1 VASLEVFGVQI
12 EMHLLR
18 RTVRPPRRH
27 MIRSELNLDPPL
39 PVGVDEAVKSVVLED
54 VTIEQLRPECAL
66 RMQGGGVE
74 HHHGPYRLHA
84 NRSYERNERCSRY
97 EAHRPV
103 RSVGGARAASLRRLS
118 ISRPEADADP
128 TADAR
133 SLAPFL
139 GPDGRLLAPLGE
151 HDGAMT
157 RILVVANQT
166 LGCPE
171 LEEALAP
178 YTEGDAEMVVVA
190 PISVSEGES
199 QWDYPPIDRY
209 IPSAQQIAHA
219 LAGGRLEHEL
229 ARLKRLG
236 VTARGEI
243 VDHDP
248 VGRVKELL
256 RESEFDAVL
265 VCTLPTPLSRWLRMD
280 LPGRL
285 ARAAVTA
292 PVVHVPGSAG
302 PSL

>member
-1 VASLEVFGVQI
+1 
-12 EMHLLR
+12 
-18 RTVRPPRRH
+18 
-27 MIRSELNLDPPL
+27 
-39 PVGVDEAVKSVVLED
+39 
-54 VTIEQLRPECAL
+54 
-66 RMQGGGVE
+66 
-74 HHHGPYRLHA
+74 
-84 NRSYERNERCSRY
+84 
-97 EAHRPV
+97 
-103 RSVGGARAASLRRLS
+103 
-118 ISRPEADADP
+118 
-128 TADAR
+128 
-133 SLAPFL
+133 
-139 GPDGRLLAPLGE
+139 
-151 HDGAMT
+151 MT
-157 RILVVANQT
+157 RTLIVANQT

-178 YTEGDAEMVVVA
+178 YTEGDAEMILVA

-209 IPSAQQIAHA
+209 IPSAEQIAHA

-229 ARLKRLG
+229 DRLKRLG

-285 ARAAVTA
+285 ARAAVTV

>member
-1 VASLEVFGVQI
+1 MRVSRGPRFFRT
-12 EMHLLR
+12 LR
-18 RTVRPPRRH
+18 LVRAKKRWEWLVRKP
-27 MIRSELNLDPPL
+27 IRSPSPASS
-39 PVGVDEAVKSVVLED
+39 EAWSLMSTGSWD
-54 VTIEQLRPECAL
+54 
-66 RMQGGGVE
+66 RMAA
-74 HHHGPYRLHA
+74 YSSR
-84 NRSYERNERCSRY
+84 RSGSMMI
-97 EAHRPV
+97 V
-103 RSVGGARAASLRRLS
+103 
-118 ISRPEADADP
+118 
-128 TADAR
+128 
-133 SLAPFL
+133 
-139 GPDGRLLAPLGE
+139 
-151 HDGAMT
+151 MT

-209 IPSAQQIAHA
+209 IPSAEQIAHA

-229 ARLKRLG
+229 DRLRRLG

-248 VGRVKELL
+248 VGRVRELL
-256 RESEFDAVL
+256 GESEFDAVL
-265 VCTLPTPLSRWLRMD
+265 VCTLPTRLSRWLRMD

-285 ARAAVTA
+285 ARAVTA